1 MSLQT
6 QLQNLAVRS
15 ATEFKSV
22 GVKIGTLGNLTTV
35 EKSNLVGAIN
45 ELRAGLAAGGTIV
58 AAAITDSTAIGRS
71 ILTGADAA
79 TVRGLIG
86 AGTSSLGL
94 GTTAST
100 AKAGDYVPTWSEIT
114 SKPAFIGAGTSA
126 ALARSAIGAGTSDLV
141 VGTGATNAK
150 AGNYVPTWSEVSSK
164 PAVIAAGADAAT
176 ARAAIGAGTSNLGL
190 GTTSTTAKAGD
201 YVPAWA
207 DITSKPAVIAA
218 GADAAAART
227 AIGAGTS
234 SLALGTTG
242 TTAKAGNYVPT
253 WSEITSKPAVI
264 ASGTDQA
271 AARTSIGAISSVDLE
286 ARITSLVNGAPATFD
301 TLKEISDWIAG
312 SDTEIDALLAGLNT
326 RVAVDVVQSFT
337 APQKLQ
343 ARSNIDVYSKAEIG
357 NPETDLVAVFEA
369 ALV

>member
-1 MSLQT
+1 MSLAS

-15 ATEFKSV
+15 ATEFKAV
-22 GVKIGTLGNLTTV
+22 GVKIGTLGNLTTT

-45 ELRAGLAAGGTIV
+45 ELRAGLAAGGTV
-58 AAAITDSTAIGRS
+58 TAAAITDATAIGRN

-79 TVRGLIG
+79 TIRGLIG

-100 AKAGDYVPTWSEIT
+100 AKAGDYVPAWSEVT
-114 SKPAFIGAGTSA
+114 SKPAFMGVGATA
-126 ALARSAIGAGTSDLV
+126 AAARSAIGAGTSDVV

-150 AGNYVPTWSEVSSK
+150 AGNYVPTWAEVSSK

-176 ARAAIGAGTSNLGL
+176 ARAAIGAGTS
-190 GTTSTTAKAGD
+190 
-201 YVPAWA
+201 
-207 DITSKPAVIAA
+207 
-218 GADAAAART
+218 
-227 AIGAGTS
+227 

-242 TTAKAGNYVPT
+242 ATAKAGNYVPT

-264 ASGTDQA
+264 ASGADQA

-357 NPETDLVAVFEA
+357 NPETDLVAIFEA

>member
-1 MSLQT
+1 MSLAS

-15 ATEFKSV
+15 ATEFKAV

-100 AKAGDYVPTWSEIT
+100 AKAGDYVPAWSEVT
-114 SKPAFIGAGTSA
+114 SKPAFMGVGTTA
-126 ALARSAIGAGTSDLV
+126 AAARSAIGAGTSDVV

-150 AGNYVPTWSEVSSK
+150 AGNYVPAWADISSK

-176 ARAAIGAGTSNLGL
+176 ARAAIGAGTS
-190 GTTSTTAKAGD
+190 
-201 YVPAWA
+201 
-207 DITSKPAVIAA
+207 
-218 GADAAAART
+218 
-227 AIGAGTS
+227 
-234 SLALGTTG
+234 SLALGTTNV
-242 TTAKAGNYVPT
+242 TAKAGNYVPT

-301 TLKEISDWIAG
+301 TLKEIADWIAN

-357 NPETDLVAVFEA
+357 NPETDLVAIFEA

>member
-1 MSLQT
+1 MSLAS

-15 ATEFKSV
+15 ATEFKAV

-45 ELRAGLAAGGTIV
+45 ELRAGLSAGGTV
-58 AAAITDSTAIGRS
+58 TAAAITDATAIGRN

-79 TVRGLIG
+79 TIRGIIG

-100 AKAGDYVPTWSEIT
+100 AKAGDYVPAWSEVT
-114 SKPAFIGAGTSA
+114 SKPAFMGVGATA
-126 ALARSAIGAGTSDLV
+126 AAARSAIGAGTSDVV

-150 AGNYVPTWSEVSSK
+150 AGNYVPAWADISSK

-176 ARAAIGAGTSNLGL
+176 ARAAIGAGTS
-190 GTTSTTAKAGD
+190 
-201 YVPAWA
+201 
-207 DITSKPAVIAA
+207 
-218 GADAAAART
+218 
-227 AIGAGTS
+227 
-234 SLALGTTG
+234 SLALGTTNV
-242 TTAKAGNYVPT
+242 TAKAGNYVPT

-301 TLKEISDWIAG
+301 TLKEIADWIAS

-337 APQKLQ
+337 ELQKAQ

-357 NPETDLVAVFEA
+357 NPETNLVAVFEA

>member
-1 MSLQT
+1 MSLAS

-15 ATEFKSV
+15 ATEFKAV
-22 GVKIGTLGNLTTV
+22 GVKIGTLGNLTTT

-45 ELRAGLAAGGTIV
+45 ELRAGLAAGGTV
-58 AAAITDSTAIGRS
+58 TAAAITDATAIGRN

-79 TVRGLIG
+79 TIRGLIG

-100 AKAGDYVPTWSEIT
+100 AKAGDYVPAWSEVT

-150 AGNYVPTWSEVSSK
+150 AGNYVPAWADISSK

-176 ARAAIGAGTSNLGL
+176 ARTAIGAGTSNL
-190 GTTSTTAKAGD
+190 
-201 YVPAWA
+201 
-207 DITSKPAVIAA
+207 
-218 GADAAAART
+218 
-227 AIGAGTS
+227 
-234 SLALGTTG
+234 ALGTTG
-242 TTAKAGNYVPT
+242 ATAKAGNYVPT

-271 AARTSIGAISSVDLE
+271 AARTSSGAISSVDLE

-337 APQKLQ
+337 AAQKLQ

-357 NPETDLVAVFEA
+357 NPETDLVAAFEA